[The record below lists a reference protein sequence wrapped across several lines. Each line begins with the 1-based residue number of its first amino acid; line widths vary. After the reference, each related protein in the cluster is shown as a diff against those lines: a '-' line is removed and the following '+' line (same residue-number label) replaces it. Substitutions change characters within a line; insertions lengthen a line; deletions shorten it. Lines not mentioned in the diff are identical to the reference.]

1 MNNTNVRFDLNHFDL
16 KYQVNGVSTPAYRV
30 MPATQNYPSP
40 FNTEST
46 PFLLPCTVERFGG
59 EVTVNHLNPS
69 GTPVNWRVTVRFF
82 RVDNSIIWSQGFNQS
97 VAPFD
102 FRNCDV
108 TPPLNPGTTA
118 SAGYTP
124 LNTVDKDFRNYLY
137 QPQDFTFTPNAPV
150 RMELTLTT
158 FVADGTFKTPI
169 IDTDQSNNV
178 LNIWLMLVS

>member
-1 MNNTNVRFDLNHFDL
+1 MQNTNVRFDLNHFHL
-16 KYQVNGVSTPAYRV
+16 NYQVNGVTAPTYRV
-30 MPATQNYPSP
+30 MPATQTYPSP

-59 EVTVNHLNPS
+59 EVAVNHLDPS
-69 GTPVNWRVTVRFF
+69 GTPVNWRVTARFF
-82 RVDNSIIWSQGFNQS
+82 RVDGSIILSQGLNQS
-97 VAPFD
+97 VPPFD
-102 FRNCDV
+102 NRFANV

-124 LNTVDKDFRNYLY
+124 INTSRAHAY
-137 QPQDFTFTPNAPV
+137 QPQDFTFTPNTPV

-158 FVADGTFKTPI
+158 FIADQTFETPI

-178 LNIWLMLVS
+178 LNIWLMFVC